1 MTPTFVVSLDFELF
15 WGMAG
20 TASFESYCQ
29 NVLNGRAAIPKL
41 LELFDRYGIH
51 ATWATVGFQF
61 AENRSELER
70 FLPPEILRPTYF
82 DRTCDTY
89 RFLGNAGES
98 EENAPCYY
106 SSSVIKQISKHPNQE
121 IASHTFSHYY
131 CREPGQTTEQFEAD
145 MTAAMEIAKF
155 HGYNIQSVVFPRDMS
170 TDGHV
175 QVLKKLGYKVFRDE
189 ADDWIHNLIHFR
201 PLRRALILL
210 DVYFPLTGYSGP
222 QPGVVDGIVRT
233 VGNRQFRY
241 YFRPLFFLEWL
252 KVRRIKKQMLY
263 AAKHGLSYHL
273 WWHPH
278 NLGDRTE
285 KLLAQLED
293 IMSYYCELND
303 RYGMKSVNMR
313 ELARSICDKD
323 FR

>member
-1 MTPTFVVSLDFELF
+1 MKSTFVVSLDFELF

-20 TASFESYCQ
+20 TASFESYSR

-41 LELFDRYGIH
+41 LKLFDRYGIH

-61 AENRSELER
+61 AENRAELEK
-70 FLPPEILRPTYF
+70 FLPAENLRPTYS

-89 RFLGNAGES
+89 CFLEYAGLN
-98 EENAPCYY
+98 EEDSPCFY
-106 SSSVIKQISKHPNQE
+106 SSSVIGQISGYANQE

-145 MTAAMEIAKF
+145 MTAAKEIAQL

-170 TDGHV
+170 TQEHV
-175 QVLKKLGYKVFRDE
+175 RVLKTLGYKVFRDE
-189 ADDWIHNLIHFR
+189 ADDWIHNRIHFR
-201 PLRRALILL
+201 PLRRALSLL
-210 DVYFPLTGYSGP
+210 DVYFPLTGFSGP
-222 QPGVVDGIVRT
+222 QPSVVDGIVRT

-241 YFRPLFFLEWL
+241 YFRPLYFLEWL

-278 NLGDRTE
+278 NLGDCTE
-285 KLLAQLED
+285 KLLVQLED
-293 IMSYYCELND
+293 IMSYYCELNS
-303 RYGMKSVNMR
+303 RYGMQSVNMR
-313 ELARSICDKD
+313 ELAQDICAQDT
-323 FR
+323 